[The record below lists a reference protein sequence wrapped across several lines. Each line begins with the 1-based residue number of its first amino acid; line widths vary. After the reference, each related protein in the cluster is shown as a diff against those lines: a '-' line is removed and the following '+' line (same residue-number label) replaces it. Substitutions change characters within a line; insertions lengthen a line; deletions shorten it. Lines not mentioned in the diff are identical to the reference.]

1 MMTTCLISMGGNL
14 GDVALAIDDAIR
26 RLQQT
31 PGIGV
36 FQRSSLFRTQ
46 PVGADAGS
54 EFVNA
59 AAVLETS
66 LSAHQLLIRLL
77 AIETE
82 FGRVRTIHWGP
93 RTLDLDLLFFGNE
106 VINDSPRLIVPHPTC
121 WYRRFVLDPLAEIA
135 PHFMHP
141 GKQASVVELL
151 RRLLVRP
158 LPICLV
164 GNTEQV
170 ETLIADLQPKFP
182 NADLRCC
189 HPMRDAPA
197 NVAGLVIQLSPIRS
211 STFAVWSHHIGW
223 LDASGHPDR
232 QHQAVVDILC
242 SAGL

>member
-1 MMTTCLISMGGNL
+1 MTTCLISLGGNL
-14 GDVALAIDDAIR
+14 GDVALAIDDALR
-26 RLQQT
+26 RLQRN
-31 PGIGV
+31 PEIGV
-36 FQRSSLFRTQ
+36 LQRSSLFRTQ

-59 AAVLETS
+59 AAELETS
-66 LSAHQLLIRLL
+66 LTAHQLLGQLL

-82 FGRVRTIHWGP
+82 LGRVRTIHWGP
-93 RTLDLDLLFFGNE
+93 RTLDLDLLFFGNA
-106 VINDSPRLIVPHPTC
+106 VINDSPRLIVPHPMC

-135 PHFMHP
+135 PHFVHP
-141 GKQASVVELL
+141 GKHVSVVELL

-164 GNTEQV
+164 GDAKQV
-170 ETLIADLQPKFP
+170 EMLIADLQPKFP

-189 HPMRDAPA
+189 HRLRDAPA
-197 NVAGLVIQLSPIRS
+197 NDAGLVIQLAPITS
-211 STFAVWSHHIGW
+211 STFAVWSHHIVW

-232 QHQAVVDILC
+232 QHQDIADILC